1 MADLETSRWSLRI
14 TILCFLALIAIG
26 LFGSCSGEKKKTLN
40 SETLDE
46 DISSHSTAQASSK
59 VFDVSIYVSLYNNGN
74 ARVKEVWDV
83 SLGKGT
89 EMYLGRH
96 DLGDIQIRD
105 LSVTDET
112 GSSYIY
118 DESWDSNRSLAEKK
132 NHCGLNPI
140 PRGYELCW
148 GIGEY
153 GRHIYSI
160 NYLLTNLVKSLNDFD
175 MIHFTFYDRNAL
187 NAEHVKLT
195 IEKPDFAIDTDTG
208 IWGFGFDGYVWREGG
223 KAYLESESMLTGDN
237 YMNVLMRFH
246 KGIFDSSSVSDC
258 SFQDVLDK
266 VMPKDK

>member
-1 MADLETSRWSLRI
+1 METSQWSSRI
-14 TILCFLALIAIG
+14 TILCFLSFIAIG
-26 LFGSCSGEKKKTLN
+26 IWSSCSGEKNKALD
-40 SETLDE
+40 SELS
-46 DISSHSTAQASSK
+46 DINIEMHSMTQASTK
-59 VFDVSIYVSLYNNGN
+59 AFEVSIYVTLYNNGN

-83 SLGKGT
+83 SHGKGT

-96 DLGDIQIRD
+96 NLGDIQIRD

-118 DESWDSNRSLAEKK
+118 DESWDVNRSLAEKK
-132 NHCGLNPI
+132 YHCGLNPI
-140 PRGYELCW
+140 PRGYEICW

-153 GRHIYSI
+153 GRHTYNIS
-160 NYLLTNLVKSLNDFD
+160 YLLTNLVKSLNDYD

-195 IEKPDFAIDTDTG
+195 IEKPDFAIGTDTG
-208 IWGFGFDGYVWREGG
+208 LWGFGFDGYVWREGG

-266 VMPKDK
+266 AMPKDK